1 MEVGVWEWEEGE
13 GIWEV
18 CGGCA
23 CVGGGGGSVFK
34 RCVLDGV
41 VFLFFRA
48 GSLLFCTCQWLC
60 LQWRWEFR
68 LCLLLDGQWSGVVA
82 CDPGSLIRRGM
93 PVFSAH
99 AWTGMG
105 TLSAKCRQRGSET
118 NVWTAWMILRM
129 LVAALSLQ
137 LCDCYTRVRV

>member
-68 LCLLLDGQWSGVVA
+68 LCLLLDGQWSGVV
-82 CDPGSLIRRGM
+82 GSVRPRI
-93 PVFSAH
+93 VDQ
-99 AWTGMG
+99 AWNARVSVRTHGRAWERS
-105 TLSAKCRQRGSET
+105 LRNVPRQ
-118 NVWTAWMILRM
+118 
-129 LVAALSLQ
+129 
-137 LCDCYTRVRV
+137 